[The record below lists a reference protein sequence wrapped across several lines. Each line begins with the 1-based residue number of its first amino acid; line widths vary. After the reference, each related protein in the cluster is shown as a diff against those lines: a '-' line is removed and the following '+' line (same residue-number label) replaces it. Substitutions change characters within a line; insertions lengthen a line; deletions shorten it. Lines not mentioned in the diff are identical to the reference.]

1 MLQVLTNTTLVQD
14 GPTSIKQVLLVF
26 TGTVLV
32 PLALQVQVL
41 QVTTLLQEIIT
52 NVVQVP

>member
-1 MLQVLTNTTLVQD
+1 MLQLLSNTTLVQD

-32 PLALQVQVL
+32 PLALQVQYL
-41 QVTTLLQEIIT
+41 QVQQKLYKFHNSI
-52 NVVQVP
+52 